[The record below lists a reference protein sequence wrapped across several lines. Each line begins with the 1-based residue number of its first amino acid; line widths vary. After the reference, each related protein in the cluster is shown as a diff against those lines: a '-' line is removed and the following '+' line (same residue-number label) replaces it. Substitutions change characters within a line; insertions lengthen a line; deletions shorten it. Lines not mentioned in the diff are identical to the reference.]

1 MATSKPKV
9 EFKACKGFFGSDNS
23 SCFLVY
29 FQVNELVFMLN
40 WNNSLQI
47 GGEDTNIT
55 FEDQQ
60 QINTFARKTARMQ
73 ELQDEID
80 AKKVFKKAQH
90 KKEAAFLGS
99 FGIMLRDLR
108 L

>member
-1 MATSKPKV
+1 
-9 EFKACKGFFGSDNS
+9 
-23 SCFLVY
+23 
-29 FQVNELVFMLN
+29 MLDC
-40 WNNSLQI
+40 NNSLQI

-73 ELQDEID
+73 ELQEEIN
-80 AKKVFKKAQH
+80 AKKVYKKAQH

-99 FGIMLRDLR
+99 FGIMLCGLR